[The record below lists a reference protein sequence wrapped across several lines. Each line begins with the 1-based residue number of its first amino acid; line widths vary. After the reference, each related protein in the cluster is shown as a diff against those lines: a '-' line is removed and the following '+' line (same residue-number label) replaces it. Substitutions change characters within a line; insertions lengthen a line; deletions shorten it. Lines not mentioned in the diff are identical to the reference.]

1 VSKRPQGQ
9 RPERRRG
16 RPISTEITEPQ
27 RRTLRAIQDFIG
39 KRGFPPTS
47 KELGDILGISS
58 ASAHEQ
64 VSQLVRKGYV
74 RREARKARSLEV
86 VEDPERDVAGL
97 EPVPIVG
104 RVAAGQPLL
113 AEENIVGELLVEHDV
128 VRGGRH
134 FALEVQGDSM
144 VRAGIGA
151 GDLVVVR
158 QQPVAENGDVVV
170 ALLGDEATVKR
181 LRISKERIELRPEN
195 PRYRP
200 ILIGPDDDLRI
211 QGKVVA
217 VRRPPPADRTLRR
230 PA

>member
-1 VSKRPQGQ
+1 MSKGPQGQ
-9 RPERRRG
+9 HPARRRG
-16 RPISTEITEPQ
+16 RPASTEITEPQ

-58 ASAHEQ
+58 ASAYEQ

-86 VEDPERDVAGL
+86 VEDPEREVAGL

-104 RVAAGQPLL
+104 RVAAGQPIL

-144 VRAGIGA
+144 VRAGIGD

-158 QQPVAENGDVVV
+158 QQPVAENGDIVV

-217 VRRPPPADRTLRR
+217 VRKPPPGDRPTRR

>member
-1 VSKRPQGQ
+1 VSRQPKGQ
-9 RPERRRG
+9 QHEKRRG
-16 RPISTEITEPQ
+16 RPTSTEITEPQ
-27 RRTLRAIQDFIG
+27 RRTLRAIQAFIG

-58 ASAHEQ
+58 ASAYEQ

-74 RREARKARSLEV
+74 KREPRKARSLEI
-86 VEDPERDVAGL
+86 VEEPEREVAGL

-104 RVAAGQPLL
+104 TVAAGQPLL
-113 AEENIVGELLVEHDV
+113 AEENIVGELLVEQNM

-134 FALEVQGDSM
+134 FALEVHGDSM
-144 VRAGIGA
+144 VRAGIA
-151 GDLVVVR
+151 SGDYVVVR
-158 QQPVAENGDVVV
+158 QQPVAESGDVVV

-181 LRISKERIELRPEN
+181 LSISAERIELRPEN

-200 ILIGPDDDLRI
+200 IVIGPDDDLRI

-217 VRRPPPADRTLRR
+217 VRRPPPGDRPLRR